1 MITLISGVDVGV
13 SSPVNGEPDRL
24 GNPTVIYGTPVTV
37 ENVLVAPSTTND
49 MEAARPEGVTVAYT
63 LHFPKTFTESLEGC
77 LVTLPAP
84 WGGTY
89 RVVGDPMPY
98 IDVDT
103 PTPWDR
109 QVDVEAAHG

>member
-1 MITLISGVDVGV
+1 MISGVDVGV

-24 GNPTVIYGTPVTV
+24 GNPTVTYGTPVTV

-63 LHFPKTFTESLEGC
+63 LHFPKTFTGSLEGC